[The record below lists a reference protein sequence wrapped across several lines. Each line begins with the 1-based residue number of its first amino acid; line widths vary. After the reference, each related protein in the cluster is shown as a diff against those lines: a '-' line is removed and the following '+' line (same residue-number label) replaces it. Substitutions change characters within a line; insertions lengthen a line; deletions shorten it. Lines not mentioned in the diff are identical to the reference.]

1 MAGIWDD
8 VNTNIFNPEK
18 PNAPGVLSD
27 VRRASGQ
34 FVSGVGSTLRDL
46 GAEELGR
53 GMEQYGTGVTRRN
66 PSEIQSFEDVLSR
79 PFTTAREA
87 VGEVVPQVGLAVG
100 GTLAGRAVGGLLG
113 APLGP
118 LGIMAGQQ
126 VGGVVGGLLPIA
138 AQTYGGIRAEQR
150 TQGIDDRPRA
160 LGATIPAAALERLG
174 AERIAGK
181 LVGQGTQFLARET
194 GESLWKAIGKQAIR
208 GGLEETI
215 TEVPQTALE
224 RYGAYKPLT
233 GPEAFDEY
241 GVAGAKAFLGG
252 GAIRGGLS
260 AVAGTRK
267 GLDEESDLTQPLDT
281 TTRPDSS
288 QFVTQDQTVGLK
300 KFIDETTGVV
310 RPSRKDYAKQF
321 EAAFNEPS
329 GQFVADA
336 ATGVERELTVG
347 ELMQRGSA
355 AMDLTQDKPADTAA
369 AATAATNVA
378 TTRDPR
384 DVFLRDELK
393 VTPNNNSRQLFT
405 LMEEQ
410 GIDPTSPTMVPVWNY
425 AAAKYMTPS
434 RLVKAT
440 ELMDAAIIESR
451 KEAPSGTGIST
462 VQQPAGGVGV
472 GGPVVQ
478 GGLGDAGRPA
488 PVAGSMGGGAPAAGA
503 PLQQAGILPSTAGQP
518 STPVTTGAP
527 SGPQAS
533 QTIQAAPQGQTTTTV
548 PAAAQVSQPLAPGQF
563 RRAPRPMTV
572 LEAARATPT
581 QVADAPPAPDIIG
594 QIFGEDDAD
603 IIRGFLQGRSSTEL
617 AAEAKAKGI
626 KGRGEQMIRNKIAG
640 EMAVRNE
647 WPKKIAAAKQN
658 FGYTDEQI
666 QQALEASMAPDAD
679 TRSEVEREMNLGRA
693 NLYGA
698 RMSETEAIEAGLEG
712 SVKSAGAGSSAVKGF
727 TKLQKEID
735 AMYKRLETEKDPMVL
750 AYVTDRLTVL
760 TEKVEQLED
769 NIQAKIRATAGVGD
783 ADGEADLVA
792 TAQEAEQKPS
802 AVSDADAAKEAAAA
816 KIRAEREAK
825 LQADRNGLAVG
836 DTVKNP
842 KLGTGVVKS
851 FAGDGDATTVTVEFQ
866 SGQTKEL
873 SVKLAKL
880 EKTDAV
886 QVKSPAGVSV
896 QSEAKAGQGVG
907 TKVRRA
913 KKPAAEGKAQVPA
926 VILTEAEQAAQAW
939 DVVAAD
945 FPEAPKFTD
954 LTKAQQQNFI
964 DFGPGNWERGDV
976 ELELTKMARAAAPTQ
991 RAIGREPVT
1000 IDVEARVVEETVA
1013 PQVAKLP
1020 APQVTRLENHYG
1032 VKQDSPEFLAK
1043 VKADVV
1049 LYATKGAEAVAGA
1062 IRDIIKSIH
1071 AGVLSV
1077 AMIFNPT
1084 AVSQIEAF
1092 VVIPQETQT
1101 TTQQVLAE
1109 LPAEVKG
1116 MSEAGKQAYA
1126 TLIPALKGKIGDKFV
1141 TIADKPSGRIFVFKA
1156 NGDLVLQQKALFGLA
1171 KGDLYKGNNDLKQ
1184 NRVTPAGLFGINVID
1199 AAKGGAAATTAGDYD
1214 FGKVFALD
1222 DPDATVTFMHSVW
1235 LKESDAAKR
1244 AAALKNDS
1252 AADSRYSFGCINVDK
1267 ETFKDMVG
1275 KYSNQ
1280 MDGSKL
1286 FVVPDVQS
1294 TVNDFIT
1301 GNVANDRLVRE
1312 GVQPVTKTT
1321 TTPVKSATKAAGVD
1335 RTVAAKD
1342 EEVGGMKFGKEGD
1355 IKPAVAKNPY
1365 TAKELLVELKDFI
1378 RADIPG
1384 RKLMVV
1390 DSIEDLLRSPDKMV
1404 RAVGAGIAL
1413 EGAYGVAV
1421 NGRAYLIANR
1431 IQKGA
1436 GRAKFMHEVGAHL
1449 GLEKLL
1455 PKAQYDKLTQQIIN
1469 WAKKDDGSI
1478 ESELALNAVERV
1490 QAAGTKQEDRRSEML
1505 AYFIEEAMEA
1515 GIDPIAGSKSS
1526 SALTAWFR
1534 TLWAA
1539 FKTAARRLGMKP
1551 ESMNAQDVVNL
1562 AFGAARLE
1570 INGTWHGTAADF
1582 RKFSNAFMGTGEGAQ
1597 AYGWGTYLAQRT
1609 GIAKGYWSADIDRK
1623 TANPTA
1629 TYDGR
1634 PLKDI
1639 DNEIGVK
1646 EQFDLDLNEEEQA
1659 LSLILPRLEAELAF
1673 GNNDAVRDT
1682 LRSITKDSS
1691 GLLTGRRYKQASEWF
1706 NKNYSKF
1713 KVAPGRSPEGTL
1725 MRVDT
1730 AITPEETL
1738 DWDRPLSE
1746 QPAILEKLGMLMPEG
1761 LQEALAD
1768 QYQQSVEDIGELTGE
1783 DLYRGLRFLEKNEGA
1798 VSEFWGIDDYVG
1810 QPGKKVASLFLDSM
1824 GIKGIQFLDAKSR
1837 GGKRVVNYD
1846 GTSYNWDKL
1855 AELARQAKDANE
1867 SMKFNLLR
1875 DIAYDGLAKVKEETK
1890 QRVDEFVDRMF
1901 TNAKD
1906 SSARFGLKFDAEA
1919 ELKDAQQRAAKT
1931 PWGERLAWLEANESI
1946 ISTSKPTKTRNLVIF
1961 NDKNIFRVGSEVAAD
1976 PQRMKFG
1983 SDMVELGK
1991 RGQLKEKAGKTR
2003 IDTANDRAIK
2013 LLEKAAKTKDPAEA
2027 EALRA
2032 EANALFSATAGK
2044 LSGMKFGK
2052 NMPSQGLIDRNIAKL
2067 PKMSQQPVKRVTEAL
2082 GDLGGKYLDY
2092 AVFTNDLVK
2101 RAQAL
2106 GLGAA
2111 KTFADRLAAR
2121 NAKVS
2126 EEERKI
2132 EKIADRYA
2140 SIEDDAKGSGPG
2152 SVNEFL
2158 FESTRTGKWG
2168 YGKYRD
2174 AKMGAAFDALG
2185 PKAQQFVKDVFAHG
2199 DATLSNKKKIV
2210 LEATNSEYD
2219 AMIKAAQDLVNTAT
2233 GSKIKAD
2240 AEKELAKLKAEK
2252 AATLKRF
2259 QTLFRIREGIPYAPI
2274 KRTGAYVVIG
2284 ESAEYK
2290 AAKANKDTATVKKLE
2305 SDPDHYHVSFVDTKW
2320 QARNLSDKLAE
2331 QGVFDS
2337 PQIVKRSESFD
2348 EAFSGEAMLP
2358 ALTKMRAAVDRRAQD
2373 STGKKDPTAGKLL
2386 NIINQLYLE
2395 ALAEG
2400 SARKSEMRRRGV
2412 AGEVDMLQSFTQQG
2426 RADANFLASVEYEP
2440 KIQDAL
2446 QQMRNQSRTGDR
2458 ERKSEIFDELTQRYA
2473 DSLEPK
2479 NNSFINGLTNMASK
2493 FFLASSPGYYL
2504 QNLTQP
2510 FMMSLPAMAGRHDYT
2525 KAAAELA
2532 KAYTELGPLFK
2543 DVKLFD
2549 QQFDF
2554 SKVPADVRKAINDLV
2569 NQGKIDI
2576 GLATEINEYKV
2587 DADGKISQFAQRLN
2601 KGMRMAV
2608 QKVEATNR
2616 LSTAIAAYR
2625 LEFARTKDAD
2635 KATQYAADI
2644 LTDTHG
2650 DYTAFN
2656 APRAFNTQW
2665 GKVALQF
2672 RKFQLIQI
2680 AFYAKLFRDIGRTPE
2695 ERAVALKTLAYSLG
2709 HTAVFAGMMGLP
2721 GYAAISAILG
2731 FFGDEDEPYDLTA
2744 EMRKALG
2751 PEWADMIMR
2760 GAPTVVGMDL
2770 SGKIGAGNMLS
2781 IMPFSDADL
2790 TTTSGQAEAV
2800 GTFFGGAALGMTSR
2814 VADGLLLMLKGDYYK
2829 GIERTMPKGVS
2840 DALKAA
2846 RQGAEGMTRRN
2857 GDVVLP
2863 DSEISALDT
2872 VFTALGVPVAEQ
2884 AVTYERQNRMRDITK
2899 NFTER
2904 TTRIKNDY
2912 AKAVREKDTAAM
2924 AEARTAWTKLQQ
2936 TRQRNGLTPQ
2946 PVSNLLKAPQE
2957 QKAREQRTVGGVQY
2971 REGQR
2976 KLAESVAEN

>member
-1 MAGIWDD
+1 MAFVPIRTIVGTDEEDTGFKPLRDVYLGPAPQRGAIAAGLSAGVDQLQGLGYSALGGVADIAGAGGVRDWANEQARRNQIDASVGGRPDLERIEDQTLGSALPYVGYQIAKQVPTMAGIAGAQLIPGAGQ
-8 VNTNIFNPEK
+8 VAGAVGLTRLGAV
-18 PNAPGVLSD
+18 APRMLGGGGLEAGASIAA
-27 VRRASGQ
+27 RRAALAQGEA
-34 FVSGVGSTLRDL
+34 F
-46 GAEELGR
+46 
-53 GMEQYGTGVTRRN
+53 GT
-66 PSEIQSFEDVLSR
+66 
-79 PFTTAREA
+79 
-87 VGEVVPQVGLAVG
+87 
-100 GTLAGRAVGGLLG
+100 GTLAGSAMGFGSLYGESVEGGDPSPFKALAL
-113 APLGP
+113 APL
-118 LGIMAGQQ
+118 
-126 VGGVVGGLLPIA
+126 
-138 AQTYGGIRAEQR
+138 
-150 TQGIDDRPRA
+150 
-160 LGATIPAAALERLG
+160 
-174 AERIAGK
+174 
-181 LVGQGTQFLARET
+181 
-194 GESLWKAIGKQAIR
+194 
-208 GGLEETI
+208 
-215 TEVPQTALE
+215 
-224 RYGAYKPLT
+224 YGAA
-233 GPEAFDEY
+233 EAVLPAVLQGSLRAPARY
-241 GVAGAKAFLGG
+241 SGNLGTRMAKAGGVAGAGESLTELGQNELEMGMRSDLTAEEMASRRLNAAAAGLIVG
-252 GAIRGGLS
+252 GSLGTVGGLRGP
-260 AVAGTRK
+260 VRPDT
-267 GLDEESDLTQPLDT
+267 ESDLTQPLDT

-321 EAAFNEPS
+321 EAAFDEPS

-384 DVFLRDELK
+384 DVFLRDTLK

-405 LMEEQ
+405 LMEAE

-488 PVAGSMGGGAPAAGA
+488 PVAGTVVGGAPAAGV
-503 PLQQAGILPSTAGQP
+503 PLRETSVLPVTPGQP
-518 STPVTTGAP
+518 PAPVTTTA
-527 SGPQAS
+527 
-533 QTIQAAPQGQTTTTV
+533 
-548 PAAAQVSQPLAPGQF
+548 PAAAPAPETRF

-572 LEAARATPT
+572 LESARAAQAAQAQQTETQGQTTPAAAGPVVDER
-581 QVADAPPAPDIIG
+581 QAILQ
-594 QIFGEDDAD
+594 QIFGERDGN
-603 IIRGFLQGRSSTEL
+603 IIFDVVGMGMPEPE
-617 AAEAKAKGI
+617 AATKYGLSRQSIQKIAGATGQKTWPERIAKAKAQFGLTDA
-626 KGRGEQMIRNKIAG
+626 QIAD
-640 EMAVRNE
+640 AFNTV
-647 WPKKIAAAKQN
+647 
-658 FGYTDEQI
+658 
-666 QQALEASMAPDAD
+666 APDSTEGQIASQVFAQSQD
-679 TRSEVEREMNLGRA
+679 
-693 NLYGA
+693 
-698 RMSETEAIEAGLEG
+698 RMDENEAIEAGLG
-712 SVKSAGAGSSAVKGF
+712 NIVKTAGASTGAVEGF

-735 AMYKRLETEKDPMVL
+735 ATLEALAVETDPAVL
-750 AYVTDRLTVL
+750 ADLNAKLTAQI
-760 TEKVEQLED
+760 EKVKAVEK
-769 NIQAKIRATAGVGD
+769 QAQAEVRALAGR
-783 ADGEADLVA
+783 
-792 TAQEAEQKPS
+792 K
-802 AVSDADAAKEAAAA
+802 SDKETSEEAAA
-816 KIRAEREAK
+816 KAEQPAE
-825 LQADRNGLAVG
+825 
-836 DTVKNP
+836 
-842 KLGTGVVKS
+842 LG
-851 FAGDGDATTVTVEFQ
+851 AE
-866 SGQTKEL
+866 
-873 SVKLAKL
+873 
-880 EKTDAV
+880 DAV
-886 QVKSPAGVSV
+886 QVESPAGVSV
-896 QSEAKAGQGVG
+896 QPKAEAGQGVG

-926 VILTEAEQAAQAW
+926 KVLTEAEQAAQAW

-945 FPEAPKFTD
+945 FPQAPKFAD
-954 LTKAQQQNFI
+954 LTKAQQQDFI
-964 DFGPGNWERGDV
+964 EFGPGNWERGDV
-976 ELELTKMARAAAPTQ
+976 ELELTK
-991 RAIGREPVT
+991 
-1000 IDVEARVVEETVA
+1000 
-1013 PQVAKLP
+1013 
-1020 APQVTRLENHYG
+1020 
-1032 VKQDSPEFLAK
+1032 LAK
-1043 VKADVV
+1043 
-1049 LYATKGAEAVAGA
+1049 
-1062 IRDIIKSIH
+1062 
-1071 AGVLSV
+1071 
-1077 AMIFNPT
+1077 
-1084 AVSQIEAF
+1084 
-1092 VVIPQETQT
+1092 
-1101 TTQQVLAE
+1101 
-1109 LPAEVKG
+1109 
-1116 MSEAGKQAYA
+1116 
-1126 TLIPALKGKIGDKFV
+1126 
-1141 TIADKPSGRIFVFKA
+1141 
-1156 NGDLVLQQKALFGLA
+1156 
-1171 KGDLYKGNNDLKQ
+1171 
-1184 NRVTPAGLFGINVID
+1184 
-1199 AAKGGAAATTAGDYD
+1199 
-1214 FGKVFALD
+1214 
-1222 DPDATVTFMHSVW
+1222 
-1235 LKESDAAKR
+1235 
-1244 AAALKNDS
+1244 
-1252 AADSRYSFGCINVDK
+1252 
-1267 ETFKDMVG
+1267 
-1275 KYSNQ
+1275 
-1280 MDGSKL
+1280 
-1286 FVVPDVQS
+1286 
-1294 TVNDFIT
+1294 
-1301 GNVANDRLVRE
+1301 
-1312 GVQPVTKTT
+1312 
-1321 TTPVKSATKAAGVD
+1321 
-1335 RTVAAKD
+1335 
-1342 EEVGGMKFGKEGD
+1342 GGMKFGTEAAPTQD
-1355 IKPAVAKNPY
+1355 REPY
-1365 TAKELLVELKDFI
+1365 TTKQLLAELKAFI
-1378 RADIPG
+1378 RADIPK

-1390 DSIEDLLRSPDKMV
+1390 GSVADLLTSPDAKI
-1404 RAVGAGIAL
+1404 RAVGAAL
-1413 EGAYGVAV
+1413 QLQGAYGVAV
-1421 NGRAYLIANR
+1421 DGRAFLIANR
-1431 IQKGA
+1431 IKQGS
-1436 GRAKFMHEVGAHL
+1436 GRAKFMHEVGGHL
-1449 GLEKLL
+1449 GLDNLL
-1455 PKAQYDKLTQQIIN
+1455 TKADEDKLVNQIKS
-1469 WAKKDDGSI
+1469 WARKADGSL
-1478 ESELALNAVERV
+1478 EAELALQAFERV
-1490 QAAGTKQEDRRSEML
+1490 QAAETPAKDRRSEL
-1505 AYFIEEAMEA
+1505 IAYFIESAMEM
-1515 GIDPIAGSKSS
+1515 GIDP
-1526 SALTAWFR
+1526 TAATDTKLSGPLREWFR

-1539 FKTAARRLGMKP
+1539 FKVAARKLGIKP
-1551 ESMNAQDVVNL
+1551 ESMTAQDVVNL
-1562 AFGAARLE
+1562 AYGAARLE
-1570 INGTWHGTAADF
+1570 INGTWHGTSAAF
-1582 RKFSNAFMGTGEGAQ
+1582 RNFRNKYIGSGEGAT
-1597 AYGWGTYLAQRT
+1597 AYGWGTYLAQRV
-1609 GIAKGYWSADIDRK
+1609 GIAKGYWSADVDRK
-1623 TANPTA
+1623 TASPTA

-1634 PLKDI
+1634 PVEEVLAKLDA
-1639 DNEIGVK
+1639 K
-1646 EQFDLDLNEEEQA
+1646 EFD
-1659 LSLILPRLEAELAF
+1659 
-1673 GNNDAVRDT
+1673 G
-1682 LRSITKDSS
+1682 S
-1691 GLLTGRRYKQASEWF
+1691 GLTVDEESLRMVLSEMSLNLGVGDPNALRTTNMNIAKRGASGSFTSKSYKQASDWLD
-1706 NKNYSKF
+1706 KNYSKF
-1713 KVAPGRSPEGTL
+1713 KVVPGKQPEGNL

-1730 AITPEETL
+1730 AVDDDRVFNYDTL
-1738 DWDRPLSE
+1738 VIKQPNYVADKLMELLDPVADEILDRTN
-1746 QPAILEKLGMLMPEG
+1746 K
-1761 LQEALAD
+1761 D
-1768 QYQQSVEDIGELTGE
+1768 VEELTGR
-1783 DLYRGLRFLEKNEGA
+1783 DLIGTGENDLGLLSNLIMDDALSLPAGQDKQFDEAVRQGKFHEAASHFLRA
-1798 VSEFWGIDDYVG
+1798 SGI
-1810 QPGKKVASLFLDSM
+1810 Q
-1824 GIKGIQFLDAKSR
+1824 GIKFYDARSRGSASTAISFDGKTYNRDELRDKSREASQANDSAKTMQFL
-1837 GGKRVVNYD
+1837 
-1846 GTSYNWDKL
+1846 
-1855 AELARQAKDANE
+1855 
-1867 SMKFNLLR
+1867 MLR
-1875 DIAYDGLAKVKEETK
+1875 DILRNGVDDVMASLEQKVAGHADSFEQVYLDSAARYNVKVNPTEERARAEKEANET
-1890 QRVDEFVDRMF
+1890 F
-1901 TNAKD
+1901 A
-1906 SSARFGLKFDAEA
+1906 G
-1919 ELKDAQQRAAKT
+1919 QQ
-1931 PWGERLAWLEANESI
+1931 LAWLKANKKLISI
-1946 ISTSKPTKTRNLVIF
+1946 EQLPKLQNVIVF
-1961 NDKNIFRVGSEVAAD
+1961 DDKDIFRVGSEVAAD

-2721 GYAAISAILG
+2721 GYAAISFILG
-2731 FFGDEDEPYDLTA
+2731 LAGDEDEPYDLTA
-2744 EMRKALG
+2744 DMRKALG

-2790 TTTSGQAEAV
+2790 STTSGQVEAFGAAV
-2800 GTFFGGAALGMTSR
+2800 GGAALGMATR
-2814 VADGLLLMLKGDYYK
+2814 VADGLLLIAKGDYYK

>member
-1 MAGIWDD
+1 MPSIAELRSALGTFAEDKNDEQLLQLAATSMGVSPGRIASEYGYKPTSSGIAGLRTGAAIDQYKAGLYGLGEAVTGADFFRRGREAGEFESNVALERARAQGAIGSFGEVQGLADLPSYIGGLAIGSAPYALEALGGGLAARGLMAGTRAALGTATAAGD
-8 VNTNIFNPEK
+8 V
-18 PNAPGVLSD
+18 AAARQAAG
-27 VRRASGQ
+27 
-34 FVSGVGSTLRDL
+34 TLRA
-46 GAEELGR
+46 GQTAG
-53 GMEQYGTGVTRRN
+53 GVAAAY
-66 PSEIQSFEDVLSR
+66 PS
-79 PFTTAREA
+79 
-87 VGEVVPQVGLAVG
+87 AVG
-100 GTLAGRAVGGLLG
+100 GILQAQREQAGETDLGTAAALGVPFAALNALGIEGALARQQLARSGISALDNLQGFRGGL
-113 APLGP
+113 A
-118 LGIMAGQQ
+118 
-126 VGGVVGGLLPIA
+126 
-138 AQTYGGIRAEQR
+138 RA
-150 TQGIDDRPRA
+150 
-160 LGATIPAAALERLG
+160 GATGARTGLVESGTETLQEMTTQIGRMAVDPSEAFLSDAALERY
-174 AERIAGK
+174 K
-181 LVGQGTQFLARET
+181 
-194 GESLWKAIGKQAIR
+194 ESAIG
-208 GGLEETI
+208 G
-215 TEVPQTALE
+215 
-224 RYGAYKPLT
+224 
-233 GPEAFDEY
+233 
-241 GVAGAKAFLGG
+241 AFLGG
-252 GAIRGGLS
+252 TFGGATGFGRSEGYR
-260 AVAGTRK
+260 APMA
-267 GLDEESDLTQPLDT
+267 ESDLTQPLDT

-300 KFIDETTGVV
+300 KFIDVNTGVV
-310 RPSRKDYAKQF
+310 RPSRKDYEKQF

-329 GQFVADA
+329 GQFVSDA

-347 ELMQRGSA
+347 ELMQRGSTS
-355 AMDLTQDKPADTAA
+355 MDLTQDKPADTAA
-369 AATAATNVA
+369 AATAATKVA

-393 VTPNNNSRQLFT
+393 VIPNNNSRQLFT

-410 GIDPTSPTMVPVWNY
+410 GIDPTSPDMVPVWNY

-440 ELMDAAIIESR
+440 ELMDTAIIQSR
-451 KEAPSGTGIST
+451 KEAPSVTPIPA

-478 GGLGDAGRPA
+478 GGLGDAGRVA
-488 PVAGSMGGGAPAAGA
+488 PVAGTVVGGAPAAGA
-503 PLQQAGILPSTAGQP
+503 PLRETSVLPSTAGQP
-518 STPVTTGAP
+518 VAPVA
-527 SGPQAS
+527 
-533 QTIQAAPQGQTTTTV
+533 
-548 PAAAQVSQPLAPGQF
+548 QPLAPGQF

-581 QVADAPPAPDIIG
+581 PPMAAAVAEPAAPDIIG
-594 QIFGEDDAD
+594 QIFGEQDAD
-603 IIRGFLQGRSSTEL
+603 IIRGFMMGKSSAEL

-647 WPKKIAAAKQN
+647 WPKKIADAKQK
-658 FGYTDEQI
+658 FGYTDQQI

-693 NLYGA
+693 DLYGA
-698 RMSETEAIEAGLEG
+698 RMSESEAIEAGLEG

-727 TKLQKEID
+727 TKLQKDID
-735 AMYKRLETEKDPMVL
+735 AMYKRLETEKDPLVL
-750 AYVTDRLTVL
+750 AYVTNRLTEL
-760 TEKVEQLED
+760 QNKVEAFED
-769 NIQAKIRATAGVGD
+769 KEQARIRATAGVGD

-792 TAQEAEQKPS
+792 AAQKAESQPI
-802 AVSDADAAKEAAAA
+802 SDANAAEEAQAAKL
-816 KIRAEREAK
+816 RAERAAK
-825 LQADRNGLAVG
+825 LKADRNGLAVG

-880 EKTDAV
+880 EKTDAI
-886 QVKSPAGVSV
+886 QIESPAGVSV
-896 QSEAKAGQGVG
+896 QPEAEAGKGVG
-907 TKVRRA
+907 RQVRRA
-913 KKPAAEGKAQVPA
+913 KKPAAEGKAQAPA
-926 VILTEAEQAAQAW
+926 KILTEAEQAAQAW

-945 FPEAPKFTD
+945 FPEAPKFAE

-964 DFGPGNWERGDV
+964 GFGEGNWERGDV
-976 ELELTKMARAAAPTQ
+976 ELELTKLARTAAPKAPSTELQTQYKEERFEREMRAAASTKQTAPDDVKTTALRFVPFETALDIARRAVAEGVPVNWVQFHSRLDLANEGAVRLAEAIKAEQDTTQ
-991 RAIGREPVT
+991 RTLTNEPVT
-1000 IDVEARVVEETVA
+1000 IDVESRIIDETVA

-1032 VKQDSPEFLAK
+1032 VKRDTAEFMAK

-1062 IRDIIKSIH
+1062 IRDVIKAIH
-1071 AGVLSV
+1071 TGVLAA

-1084 AVSQIEAF
+1084 GVSQLEAF
-1092 VVIPQETQT
+1092 VVIPQEIQT

-1109 LPAEVKG
+1109 LPAEVTG
-1116 MSEAGKQAYA
+1116 MSDAGKQAYA

-1156 NGDLVLQQKALFGLA
+1156 NGDLVLQKKALFGLA
-1171 KGDLYKGNNDLKQ
+1171 KGDLYKGNNDLPQ
-1184 NRVTPAGLFGINVID
+1184 NRVTPAGLFGINVVD
-1199 AAKGGAAATTAGDYD
+1199 AAKGGAAATTAGEYD

-1244 AAALKNDS
+1244 AAALKNES

-1267 ETFKDMVG
+1267 ETFKEMVT
-1275 KYSNQ
+1275 KYSAN

-1301 GNVANDRLVRE
+1301 GNVAADRLVRE
-1312 GVQPVTKTT
+1312 GVQPVTTT
-1321 TTPVKSATKAAGVD
+1321 TATPVKSVTKAAGIE
-1335 RTVAAKD
+1335 RIVA
-1342 EEVGGMKFGKEGD
+1342 GKEERAPVQT
-1355 IKPAVAKNPY
+1355 PAQVQAAIVRKSRRSVRTADQSGVEFESVEASLDDLSNYSEGIAAGIRSLRNTNMGNAVDAIDSWMVTFSPVSWDAIY
-1365 TAKELLVELKDFI
+1365 TMIDGKRTIIYNGLILKDKVLSTT
-1378 RADIPG
+1378 AT
-1384 RKLMVV
+1384 L
-1390 DSIEDLLRSPDKMV
+1390 
-1404 RAVGAGIAL
+1404 
-1413 EGAYGVAV
+1413 
-1421 NGRAYLIANR
+1421 
-1431 IQKGA
+1431 
-1436 GRAKFMHEVGAHL
+1436 HEVGH
-1449 GLEKLL
+1449 
-1455 PKAQYDKLTQQIIN
+1455 
-1469 WAKKDDGSI
+1469 
-1478 ESELALNAVERV
+1478 
-1490 QAAGTKQEDRRSEML
+1490 
-1505 AYFIEEAMEA
+1505 
-1515 GIDPIAGSKSS
+1515 GIDEVQGGAGKFSGNTEFRMSRVNGELMS
-1526 SALTAWFR
+1526 MRPGSVADELLSQWEDNSETSALGGMLNYPLDMTDPENRSLTMQELREEVFAQV
-1534 TLWAA
+1534 WA
-1539 FKTAARRLGMKP
+1539 
-1551 ESMNAQDVVNL
+1551 
-1562 AFGAARLE
+1562 
-1570 INGTWHGTAADF
+1570 
-1582 RKFSNAFMGTGEGAQ
+1582 FSNMNGGMDYLRDNLPTTHAFMEKAHEQVKATNYA
-1597 AYGWGTYLAQRT
+1597 
-1609 GIAKGYWSADIDRK
+1609 IAKGAQQGAQS
-1623 TANPTA
+1623 
-1629 TYDGR
+1629 GQ
-1634 PLKDI
+1634 
-1639 DNEIGVK
+1639 V
-1646 EQFDLDLNEEEQA
+1646 QA
-1659 LSLILPRLEAELAF
+1659 GQQNA
-1673 GNNDAVRDT
+1673 
-1682 LRSITKDSS
+1682 
-1691 GLLTGRRYKQASEWF
+1691 
-1706 NKNYSKF
+1706 
-1713 KVAPGRSPEGTL
+1713 
-1725 MRVDT
+1725 
-1730 AITPEETL
+1730 
-1738 DWDRPLSE
+1738 
-1746 QPAILEKLGMLMPEG
+1746 QPAGTIF
-1761 LQEALAD
+1761 
-1768 QYQQSVEDIGELTGE
+1768 
-1783 DLYRGLRFLEKNEGA
+1783 R
-1798 VSEFWGIDDYVG
+1798 
-1810 QPGKKVASLFLDSM
+1810 AS
-1824 GIKGIQFLDAKSR
+1824 
-1837 GGKRVVNYD
+1837 
-1846 GTSYNWDKL
+1846 
-1855 AELARQAKDANE
+1855 RQAK
-1867 SMKFNLLR
+1867 
-1875 DIAYDGLAKVKEETK
+1875 
-1890 QRVDEFVDRMF
+1890 
-1901 TNAKD
+1901 
-1906 SSARFGLKFDAEA
+1906 
-1919 ELKDAQQRAAKT
+1919 
-1931 PWGERLAWLEANESI
+1931 
-1946 ISTSKPTKTRNLVIF
+1946 
-1961 NDKNIFRVGSEVAAD
+1961 
-1976 PQRMKFG
+1976 
-1983 SDMVELGK
+1983 
-1991 RGQLKEKAGKTR
+1991 
-2003 IDTANDRAIK
+2003 
-2013 LLEKAAKTKDPAEA
+2013 
-2027 EALRA
+2027 
-2032 EANALFSATAGK
+2032 
-2044 LSGMKFGK
+2044 
-2052 NMPSQGLIDRNIAKL
+2052 QGLIDRNIAKL
-2067 PKMSQQPVKRVTEAL
+2067 PKMSQQPVKNLTAAL

-2092 AVFTNDLVK
+2092 ALFTNDLVK

-2132 EKIADRYA
+2132 EKIADGYA
-2140 SIEDDAKGSGPG
+2140 SIEDANKGEGPG

-2174 AKMGAAFDALG
+2174 AAMGAAFDKLG

-2199 DATLSNKKKIV
+2199 DATLSNKKRIV
-2210 LEATNSEYD
+2210 LNAANSEYD
-2219 AMIKAAQDLVNTAT
+2219 AMITAAQVAGDTKTEA
-2233 GSKIKAD
+2233 S
-2240 AEKELAKLKAEK
+2240 LKAEK
-2252 AATLKRF
+2252 VATLKRF

-2274 KRTGAYVVIG
+2274 KRTGQYVVIG
-2284 ESAEYK
+2284 ESAAYK
-2290 AAKANKDTATVKKLE
+2290 AAKANKDTATIKKLE

-2373 STGKKDPTAGKLL
+2373 ATGKKDPTAGKLL

-2426 RADANFLASVEYEP
+2426 RADANFLASVEFEP

-2458 ERKSEIFDELTQRYA
+2458 ERKSEIFDELTKRYA

-2479 NNSFINGLTNMASK
+2479 DNPFINGLTNMASK
-2493 FFLASSPGYYL
+2493 FFLASSPGYYI

-2525 KAAAELA
+2525 KAARALFD
-2532 KAYTELGPLFK
+2532 AYTELGPLFK

-2549 QQFDF
+2549 EQFDF
-2554 SKVPADVRKAINDLV
+2554 SKVPADVRAAINDLV

-2587 DADGKISQFAQRLN
+2587 EADGNLSKFAQRLN

-2625 LEFARTKDAD
+2625 LEFAKTKDAA
-2635 KATQYAADI
+2635 KATQYAGDI
-2644 LTDTHG
+2644 LTETHG

-2656 APRAFNTQW
+2656 APRVFNTQW

-2680 AFYAKLFRDIGRTPE
+2680 AFYTKLIRDAFTKPD
-2695 ERAVALKTLAYSLG
+2695 ERAAALKTLGYSLG

-2721 GYAAISAILG
+2721 GYAAISAILSA
-2731 FFGDEDEPYDLTA
+2731 FGDEDEPYDLTA

-2760 GAPTVVGMDL
+2760 GAPTLAGMDL

-2790 TTTSGQAEAV
+2790 STNAGRAEAF
-2800 GTFFGGAALGMTSR
+2800 GTLMGGAALGMASR
-2814 VADGLLLMLKGDYYK
+2814 VVDGLGLILAGDYYK

-2840 DALKAA
+2840 DALKAG
-2846 RQGAEGMTRRN
+2846 RQAAEGMTRRN

-2863 DSEISALDT
+2863 ENEIGAIDTAL
-2872 VFTALGVPVAEQ
+2872 TALGVPAVKQ
-2884 AVTYERQNRMRDITK
+2884 AVTYERQTRMREITK

-2957 QKAREQRTVGGVQY
+2957 QRAREQRTVGGVAY
-2971 REGQR
+2971 REGQQ